1 MDGDF
6 DSRQMAKDVCG
17 LFEKAESRI
26 KELELLYNE
35 GLAFHPVN
43 QLRYAG
49 FHIASALKET
59 GIAEQEEQWKRATR
73 HCQRAIYDASEMA
86 LVYCLNGYKNFKVD
100 YKTVDVSPSVPD
112 YLDIVKKIREA
123 QELIKSTDH
132 DTRENK
138 YDDCQRCFEE
148 IKPLIDRLNDARS
161 ELNKRLKI
169 QRRGVWFAILA
180 ILITLAGII
189 VSPHW

>member
-1 MDGDF
+1 VDGDF
-6 DSRQMAKDVCG
+6 DSRQAAKDVCG
-17 LFEKAESRI
+17 FFETAESCI

-35 GLAFHPVN
+35 GLAFPSVN

-59 GIAEQEEQWKRATR
+59 DLAEQEEQWKRATR

-86 LVYCLNGYKNFKVD
+86 LVYCLEEYKSFKID

-112 YLDIVKKIREA
+112 YLDIVKKIRET
-123 QELIKSTDH
+123 QELIKSTDCA
-132 DTRENK
+132 TREDK
-138 YDDCQRCFEE
+138 YDDCQRYFKEV
-148 IKPLIDRLNDARS
+148 KPLIDRLNDARS

-169 QRRGVWFAILA
+169 QRRKVWFAIFT
-180 ILITLAGII
+180 ILITLAGMIA
-189 VSPHW
+189 SLHW